1 MFNDMKKR
9 FLFVIAIVFSVTMCS
24 QNSSLNSI
32 VESNNDFS
40 FDVLKQINNSD
51 TSKSG
56 SNMFISP
63 FSIYDA
69 LAMAYDGANKK
80 TANEMRKVLKFKKDQ
95 SESHKDFANL
105 LKEYKA
111 DKSVFTIS
119 NAAVAQKSY
128 NFLESYMNCLK
139 DFDATISQADFSND
153 ADRNEAVKR
162 VNEWVAKNTNN
173 KITDLITKN
182 DVNELTR
189 LILLNAIY
197 FNAKW
202 DIEFKGE
209 KTRQM
214 TFYGKNS
221 VEYVT
226 DFMNGTQDV
235 GRGESDDAQ
244 IMKIN
249 YEKGKASMYIIMPK
263 EKVDIDKYIAD
274 LDIEKFDK
282 LSQSLQTF
290 KADVSMPKF
299 KIESRFEMKKYL
311 MDLGIKAAFSK
322 SADFSKM
329 NGKSNLLI
337 DEVIHKSF
345 IEVSEKG
352 TEAAAATAVIVR
364 EKTAMINKNPKVT
377 INRPFVFVIKENKN
391 NAILFA
397 GKYVKPENSK

>member
-1 MFNDMKKR
+1 MKRKI
-9 FLFVIAIVFSVTMCS
+9 LLVIAIAISVTMCS
-24 QNSSLNSI
+24 QNSKQNTI

-40 FDVLKQINNSD
+40 FDVLKQVNTSD

-56 SNMFISP
+56 SNLFISP

-80 TANEMRKVLKFKKDQ
+80 TATEMRKVLKFKKDQ
-95 SESHKDFANL
+95 SESHKEFANL
-105 LKEYKA
+105 LKDYRT

-139 DFDATISQADFSND
+139 DFDATISQADFSNETS
-153 ADRNEAVKR
+153 RSEAVKK
-162 VNEWVAKNTNN
+162 VNGWVAKNTNN
-173 KITDLITKN
+173 KIKELITKN
-182 DVNELTR
+182 DINELTR

-197 FNAKW
+197 FNANW
-202 DIEFKGE
+202 ATEFKGE

-226 DFMNGTQDV
+226 DFMNGTQEV
-235 GRGESDDAQ
+235 GLGESDDAQ
-244 IMKIN
+244 IVMMN
-249 YEKGKASMYIIMPK
+249 YDKDAASMYIIMPK
-263 EKVDIDKYIAD
+263 ENVDIDKYIAD
-274 LDIEKFDK
+274 LDIDKFTKIEK
-282 LSQSLQTF
+282 SLQTF

-311 MDLGIKAAFSK
+311 MDMGIKAAFSK

-352 TEAAAATAVIVR
+352 TEAAAATAVVVR
-364 EKTAMINKNPKVT
+364 EKTAMVNKNPKVT
-377 INRPFVFVIKENKN
+377 INRPFVFVIKEKKN
-391 NAILFA
+391 GAVLFV
-397 GKYVKPENSK
+397 GKYVKPENTK

>member
-1 MFNDMKKR
+1 MKR
-9 FLFVIAIVFSVTMCS
+9 RILFVIALAFSVTMCS
-24 QNSSLNSI
+24 QNSSQNSI

-40 FDVLKQINNSD
+40 FDVLKQVNNGD

-56 SNMFISP
+56 TNLFVSP

-80 TANEMRKVLKFKKDQ
+80 TATEMRKVLKFKKDQ
-95 SESHKDFANL
+95 TESHKEFANL
-105 LKEYKA
+105 LKSYKS

-128 NFLESYMNCLK
+128 NFLDSYMNCLK
-139 DFDATISQADFSND
+139 DFDATISQADFSN
-153 ADRNEAVKR
+153 EAERVATVKK
-162 VNEWVAKNTNN
+162 VNEWVSKNTND
-173 KITDLITKN
+173 KIKNLITKN
-182 DVNELTR
+182 DINELTR

-197 FNAKW
+197 FNANW
-202 DIEFKGE
+202 ATEFKGE

-226 DFMNGTQDV
+226 DFMNGSQDV
-235 GRGESDDAQ
+235 GLGESDDAQ
-244 IMKIN
+244 IVMMN
-249 YEKGKASMYIIMPK
+249 YAKDAASMYIIMPK
-263 EKVDIDKYIAD
+263 ENVDIDKYIAD
-274 LDIEKFDK
+274 LDIDKFTKLEK
-282 LSQSLQTF
+282 SMQNF

-311 MDLGIKAAFSK
+311 MDMGIKAAFSK

-364 EKTAMINKNPKVT
+364 EKTAMVNKNPKVT
-377 INRPFVFVIKENKN
+377 INRPFVFVIKEKKN
-391 NAILFA
+391 GAILFV

>member
-1 MFNDMKKR
+1 MKKR
-9 FLFVIAIVFSVTMCS
+9 LLFIIALASCLTMYS
-24 QNSSLNSI
+24 QNSI
-32 VESNNDFS
+32 VESNNDFT
-40 FDVLKQINNSD
+40 FDVLRNVNKLD
-51 TSKSG
+51 TSKDG
-56 SNMFISP
+56 KNMFISP

-80 TANEMRKVLKFKKDQ
+80 TATEMRKVLKFKKDQ
-95 SESHKDFANL
+95 AESHKEFVNL
-105 LKEYKA
+105 LKEYKN
-111 DKSVFTIS
+111 DKSVFSIS

-128 NFLESYMNCLK
+128 NFLDSYMNCLK
-139 DFDATISQADFSND
+139 DFDATISQADFSNE
-153 ADRNEAVKR
+153 ADRTNAVKK

-173 KITDLITKN
+173 KINDLITKN

-202 DIEFKGE
+202 DTEFKAD

-226 DFMNGTQDV
+226 DFMNGTQNV
-235 GRGESDDAQ
+235 ALGESNDALM
-244 IMKIN
+244 MKIN
-249 YEKGKASMYIIMPK
+249 YEKEKASMFIIMPK
-263 EKVDIDKYIAD
+263 ENIDIDNYIAS
-274 LDIEKFDK
+274 LDISKFEK
-282 LSQSLQTF
+282 LENSLQTY

-299 KIESRFEMKKYL
+299 KIESRFEMKKTL
-311 MDLGIKAAFSK
+311 MDMGINAAFTK

-329 NGKSNLLI
+329 NGKSNLMI

-345 IEVSEKG
+345 VEVSEKG

-364 EKTAMINKNPKVT
+364 EKSMVIKDNPKVT
-377 INRPFVFVIKENKN
+377 INRPFVFIIKENKN
-391 NAILFA
+391 NAILFV
-397 GKYVKPENSK
+397 GKYVKPEKSK

>member
-1 MFNDMKKR
+1 MKKR
-9 FLFVIAIVFSVTMCS
+9 ILFVLALAFSVTMCS
-24 QNSSLNSI
+24 QNSTQNLI
-32 VESNNDFS
+32 AESNNDFS
-40 FDVLKQINNSD
+40 FDVLKQVNSGD

-56 SNMFISP
+56 SNLFVSP

-80 TANEMRKVLKFKKDQ
+80 TATEMRKVLKFKKDQ
-95 SESHKDFANL
+95 SESHKEFAAL
-105 LKEYKA
+105 LKDYKN
-111 DKSVFTIS
+111 DMSMFTIS

-128 NFLESYMNCLK
+128 NFLDSYMKCLN

-153 ADRNEAVKR
+153 ADRTEAVKK

-197 FNAKW
+197 FNANW
-202 DIEFKGE
+202 STEFKGD

-235 GRGESDDAQ
+235 ALSESDDAQ
-244 IMKIN
+244 MMKID
-249 YEKGKASMYIIMPK
+249 YEKNKASMYIIMPK
-263 EKVDIDKYIAD
+263 ENVDIDKYIAG
-274 LDIEKFDK
+274 LDIDKFTKLEKSMQN
-282 LSQSLQTF
+282 L

-311 MDLGIKAAFSK
+311 MDMGIKAAFSK

-352 TEAAAATAVIVR
+352 TEAAAATAVVVR
-364 EKTAMINKNPKVT
+364 EKSAMINKNPKVT

-391 NAILFA
+391 NAILFV
-397 GKYVKPENSK
+397 GKYVKPENLK